1 MLKSIRVNNL
11 NQWGGLPHPLDLF
24 IRLSPFLS
32 KSIIKSGPV
41 VTRGTVHDDHA
52 ELGGSIGFDRH
63 RRDIHSLLTNGVE
76 RELAQLILSDFS
88 NIFRF
93 YIPSTQRHHGCSDL
107 ASSLFGKSEHLH
119 LCIDCGE
126 FWNHA
131 EGVHRVKA
139 HPYYIERFI
148 LKREIESHVFF
159 YKVFSHF
166 SMFSKKEFRDER
178 RNSTLRKAFGVR

>member
-1 MLKSIRVNNL
+1 MLKSIRANNL

-63 RRDIHSLLTNGVE
+63 RRDIHSLLSNGME
-76 RELAQLILSDFS
+76 GELTQFILTHFP

-93 YIPSTQRHHGCSDL
+93 YTPPTQDHHGCSHL
-107 ASSLFGKSEHLH
+107 ASALFGKLEHIH
-119 LCIDCGE
+119 FRIRSRE
-126 FWNHA
+126 FWNHT
-131 EGVHRVKA
+131 EEVHRVEP
-139 HPYYIERFI
+139 HPYYIKRFI
-148 LKREIESHVFF
+148 LKREIESH
-159 YKVFSHF
+159 
-166 SMFSKKEFRDER
+166 
-178 RNSTLRKAFGVR
+178 AFLLQSF